1 MSAPTSPVGRPLHVG
16 ILGGGALGLSAAY
29 RTAQA
34 GARVTVLEKE
44 AVVGGLAASFPVGGA
59 YLEKFYHHLFRS
71 DRVITRLIEELGLGD
86 KLVWKKAPTA
96 SLIDGKV
103 YPMDVPHLLTF
114 SALGPLDR
122 LRLIGGMGF
131 LKLWPNYH
139 TLEGET
145 ADAWVRRWMGER
157 VYDVMWRPLLESK
170 FGEHYREVAMP
181 WLWSRVYCRSLSL
194 GYLRGG
200 FHQLYVALDQRVRA
214 LGGEVRTGQTV
225 ERIEAGEGGRVRI
238 VVNGAAEEFDRVIC
252 TLPTRLF
259 MKVTP
264 DLPDAYR
271 RQYDWGEFHGAHCV
285 VLALDRPLSDVYWL
299 SLHDR
304 DFPFLVAVEH
314 TNYMPASDYG
324 GKHLIYLGNY
334 LPLSDRRFALSDAEL
349 LAWYL
354 PYLKRL
360 NPAFDPAWVT
370 DSWVFKA
377 PYAQPIVTVDYHRH
391 IPPHETPI
399 PGLLLANMFQVYPQ
413 DRGQNYS
420 IQMAYRVV
428 DRALQQPQASTTLS
442 EGVKT

>member
-1 MSAPTSPVGRPLHVG
+1 
-16 ILGGGALGLSAAY
+16 
-29 RTAQA
+29 
-34 GARVTVLEKE
+34 
-44 AVVGGLAASFPVGGA
+44 
-59 YLEKFYHHLFRS
+59 
-71 DRVITRLIEELGLGD
+71 
-86 KLVWKKAPTA
+86 
-96 SLIDGKV
+96 
-103 YPMDVPHLLTF
+103 
-114 SALGPLDR
+114 
-122 LRLIGGMGF
+122 
-131 LKLWPNYH
+131 
-139 TLEGET
+139 
-145 ADAWVRRWMGER
+145 
-157 VYDVMWRPLLESK
+157 
-170 FGEHYREVAMP
+170 
-181 WLWSRVYCRSLSL
+181 
-194 GYLRGG
+194 
-200 FHQLYVALDQRVRA
+200 
-214 LGGEVRTGQTV
+214 V